1 MGDIKGSKVIG
12 CEKCQSLV
20 SSRTQIVNG
29 VGRID
34 AEILFIG
41 EGPGKEEDLSGKPF
55 MGRSGKVLDR
65 SLENNGI
72 KRSEI
77 RITNCVRCRP
87 EGNRNPSKE
96 ELFNCKGHLYEEI
109 RIVDPSL
116 IVTLGKVSSEHLLG
130 REVKVT
136 EETGKIEL
144 IDISGT
150 IRSLLVCIHPAATL
164 YNPKQKIIFESTIA
178 KVAEWIMMK
187 KLSEVSSED

>member
-1 MGDIKGSKVIG
+1 MGNIKESKVIT

-20 SSRTQIVNG
+20 ASRNQIVNG
-29 VGRID
+29 AGKID
-34 AEILFIG
+34 AEVLFIG

-72 KRSEI
+72 KRSGI

-109 RIVDPSL
+109 HIVDPGL

-136 EETGKIEL
+136 EESGKIEL

-150 IRSLLVCIHPAATL
+150 MRSLLICIHPAATL

-178 KVAEWIMMK
+178 KVSEWIMMK
-187 KLSEVSSED
+187 KLPGMDYDD